1 MKDRFNLFKLFW
13 RNKRPALGLALVI
26 CVLFLQQASAS
37 TLYLCDSS
45 HSSSLGKMLCHCC
58 RPVTSSNSRNGKTKV
73 EGVKS
78 SHCKSKS
85 REASQKPGVGAFK
98 KAVTTTTGVQPGNLF
113 SIPHVCCQ
121 NGKPD
126 AEIKYALISPPT
138 MNVVEGPSVVI
149 ESSPLGPPVSHLPIS
164 HQHSRLI
171 YLFLSSFL
179 I

>member
-1 MKDRFNLFKLFW
+1 MKDRFNLLKLFW
-13 RNKRPALGLALVI
+13 RNKRPALGLVLVI

-37 TLYLCDSS
+37 ALYLCNSS
-45 HSSSLGKMLCHCC
+45 HSSSFGKMLCQCC
-58 RPVTSSNSRNGKTKV
+58 RPATSSNPRSGKTKV
-73 EGVKS
+73 AGVKS

-98 KAVTTTTGVQPGNLF
+98 KTATTTTGVQPGNLS
-113 SIPHVCCQ
+113 SIPLVCCRS
-121 NGKPD
+121 GKSD
-126 AEIKYALISPPT
+126 AEIKDALISPPT

-149 ESSPLGPPVSHLPIS
+149 DSSRLGHPVSHLTIS